1 MEKVILV
8 SVDSPDY
15 RDRIFPGKIVYMR
28 MHGREGWYSYN
39 YSQKEI
45 RETVGE
51 ISIFGPEKV
60 YVYFNNDHNK
70 LENARIDL
78 EVWSHL

>member
-1 MEKVILV
+1 
-8 SVDSPDY
+8 
-15 RDRIFPGKIVYMR
+15 MR

-51 ISIFGPEKV
+51 ISKFGHEKV
-60 YVYFNNDHNK
+60 YVYFNNDHNM
-70 LENARIDL
+70 LENARIAL

>member
-1 MEKVILV
+1 
-8 SVDSPDY
+8 
-15 RDRIFPGKIVYMR
+15 

-51 ISIFGPEKV
+51 ISKFGPEKV
-60 YVYFNNDHNK
+60 YVYFNNDHNM
-70 LENARIDL
+70 LENARIAL
-78 EVWSHL
+78 EVWPHL